1 MSTRRRAREIV
12 LQLLYE
18 ADINGSRDEVSAR
31 RFIKSR
37 LQGRKALT
45 AFSES
50 LLFGTLKHRDEI
62 DRHLGRLAK
71 GWALGRMAV
80 TDRNVMRMSGYE
92 ILHSETPGRVAVNEA
107 VVLIK
112 RYGDKNSPRFVNGI
126 LDRLLKEFE
135 AGQLDA
141 AATAGQPSGGD
152 TASSDDA

>member
-18 ADINGSRDEVSAR
+18 ADINGPRDAASAR
-31 RFIKSR
+31 QFIKSR
-37 LQGRKALT
+37 LQGRTALT
-45 AFSES
+45 TFSEN
-50 LLFGTLKHRDEI
+50 LLFETLNHREEI
-62 DRHLGRLAK
+62 DRHLSRLAK
-71 GWALGRMAV
+71 GWALSRMAI
-80 TDRNVMRMSGYE
+80 TDRNVMRMAAYE

-135 AGQLDA
+135 AKQLDDISA
-141 AATAGQPSGGD
+141 E
-152 TASSDDA
+152 SDS

>member
-18 ADINGSRDEVSAR
+18 ADVNGPRDPDSAR

-37 LQGRKALT
+37 LQGRSALT
-45 AFSES
+45 AFSEK
-50 LLFGTLKHRDEI
+50 LLFETLKHRDEV

-71 GWALGRMAV
+71 GWALGRMAI
-80 TDRNVMRMSGYE
+80 TDRNVMRMAAYE
-92 ILHSETPGRVAVNEA
+92 ILFSETPGRVAVNEA

-135 AGQLDA
+135 ANELNDV
-141 AATAGQPSGGD
+141 SLN
-152 TASSDDA
+152 SDG

>member
-18 ADINGSRDEVSAR
+18 ADLNGTRDAISAR

-37 LQGRKALT
+37 LQGRSALT
-45 AFSES
+45 AFAEK
-50 LLFGTLKHRDEI
+50 LLTGTLEHRQEV
-62 DRHLGRLAK
+62 DRHLARLAK

-80 TDRNVMRMSGYE
+80 TDRNVMRMAAYE
-92 ILHSETPGRVAVNEA
+92 ILFSETPGRVAVNEA

-126 LDRLLKEFE
+126 LDRLLKEHE
-135 AGQLDA
+135 SNSLGVAGEVDAGQ
-141 AATAGQPSGGD
+141 
-152 TASSDDA
+152 DDNG